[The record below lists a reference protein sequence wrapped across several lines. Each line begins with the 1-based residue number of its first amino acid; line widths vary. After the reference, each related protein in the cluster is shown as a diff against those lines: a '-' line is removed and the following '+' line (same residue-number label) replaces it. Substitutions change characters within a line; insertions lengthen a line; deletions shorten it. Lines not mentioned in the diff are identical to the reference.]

1 MEAVLETEGLTLAL
15 QGKNIFTDITF
26 CLEKGSFTV
35 LCGRNGAGKSQLLR
49 TLKGLQKP
57 TSGKI
62 LINGE
67 DVSRSKSRRLASV
80 ALVFQN
86 ADLQAVGETV
96 EKDIEFGPENLG
108 LSRDEVVRRRDEA
121 ITLLALDKQRR
132 QRPQTLSGG
141 EKRKLAIAGVLA
153 MKPEVILL
161 DEPFANLDYPSTLT
175 VLRTL
180 KSLHEKGHTIVVVS
194 HEIEKILALT
204 DSVIIM
210 KDGRITYSGR
220 SEESLDKLR
229 SADIYVPSL
238 PFQELTWLEA

>member
-1 MEAVLETEGLTLAL
+1 METVLETEGLTLSS
-15 QGKNIFTDITF
+15 QGKDIFTDVSF
-26 CLEKGSFTV
+26 CLAKGSFTV
-35 LCGRNGAGKSQLLR
+35 ICGRNGAGKSQLLR
-49 TLKGLQKP
+49 TLKGLQNAS
-57 TSGKI
+57 SGRI

-67 DVSRSKSRRLASV
+67 DVSRKKAVRLASV
-80 ALVFQN
+80 ALVFQD
-86 ADLQAVGETV
+86 ADVQAVGETV

-108 LSRDEVVRRRDEA
+108 LRRDEVVERRENA
-121 ITLLALDKQRR
+121 IALLGLEKQRK

-180 KSLHEKGHTIVVVS
+180 RSLHESGHTIAVVS
-194 HEIEKILALT
+194 HEVEKFLSLT

-210 KDGRITYSGR
+210 KDGHLTYSGS
-220 SEESLDKLR
+220 SESSLEALR
-229 SADIYVPSL
+229 AADVYVPSL
-238 PFQELTWLEA
+238 PFRELSWLEA